1 MTKRI
6 IGLVLALCLIV
17 GLLPMI
23 ALAED
28 EAEITSTL
36 TVTTGTNDAKS
47 VMKDSANR
55 SREAQKAG
63 QAAPPVRVDKK
74 PGRNDPCPC
83 GSGKKYKA
91 CCGRNDG

>member
-1 MTKRI
+1 MFDDMVRLIREDTVR
-6 IGLVLALCLIV
+6 LTFLAHV
-17 GLLPMI
+17 
-23 ALAED
+23 ED
-28 EAEITSTL
+28 RNAPRRRAVATL
-36 TVTTGTNDAKS
+36 TGTNDAKS

-63 QAAPPVRVDKK
+63 QAAQPVRVDKK